1 MGDRDADL
9 LHVEELLHIDHG
21 GHVER
26 QVVRGLASEQDLAAA
41 VVGLGV
47 FGPALLHE
55 HGLRSDHGGR
65 HAHGRRE
72 HDQANHHAQGGDHL
86 RQAVR

>member
-1 MGDRDADL
+1 MADLGVGDRGADL
-9 LHVEELLHIDHG
+9 LHVEKLLHIDHG

-41 VVGLGV
+41 V
-47 FGPALLHE
+47 LLHE

-65 HAHGRRE
+65 HARGRRE